1 MFRNVIYKKIN
12 FLKNNTT
19 EGGALHQVISE
30 LKPSEKVI
38 YICNKKEG
46 RLWGK
51 CPEDK
56 LLDLVKKNIGLY
68 EVIADFP
75 VKLYFD
81 IDETED
87 KQGLQYF
94 KDIIY
99 KYISDAKL
107 SISGSETDGKN
118 SYHIIINNYK
128 IGSYDELQQFKAF
141 IKYLN
146 KTYNKAFDPAV
157 YGKNNNMKAINQ
169 SKRESPDRVQNIIED
184 DIYKNHLITAF
195 IDSSAKTI
203 LDITDFDKYICSY

>member
-12 FLKNNTT
+12 FVKNNSN

-38 YICNKKEG
+38 HINNKNEG

-56 LLDLVKKNIGLY
+56 LLELVKKNIGLY

-87 KQGLQYF
+87 KKGLQYYIN
-94 KDIIY
+94 IIY
-99 KYISDAKL
+99 K
-107 SISGSETDGKN
+107 
-118 SYHIIINNYK
+118 
-128 IGSYDELQQFKAF
+128 
-141 IKYLN
+141 
-146 KTYNKAFDPAV
+146 V
-157 YGKNNNMKAINQ
+157 
-169 SKRESPDRVQNIIED
+169 
-184 DIYKNHLITAF
+184 
-195 IDSSAKTI
+195 
-203 LDITDFDKYICSY
+203 